1 MGVRSTARLRRVSI
15 DHVYCSPAAAVWRDE
30 TRVSAGTES
39 ISGRELVDA
48 IAPIVVTSLEG
59 GMR

>member
-1 MGVRSTARLRRVSI
+1 MGVRSTLVI
-15 DHVYCSPAAAVWRDE
+15 
-30 TRVSAGTES
+30 AGTES

-48 IAPIVVTSLEG
+48 IAPRVVTPLEG